1 MYFVNFFFS
10 RNVYL
15 GLIAGLRAGCCVLY
29 MVLCVLIMRRFKTDD
44 KEMTDTKNA
53 EETINKE
60 PVMVNKKEALPGA
73 KTSEESEETCM

>member
-60 PVMVNKKEALPGA
+60 PVTVNKKEALPGA